1 MIFLRSTLLFCII
14 FLAGFSTLK
23 AQLLNVERIRT
34 VADTTGWHG
43 DLGFDLSVNK
53 YRDRIFKLGN
63 QANAAYYSNLHN
75 YIFLTN
81 LEIIN
86 VDGSSL
92 VSSGYAHLR
101 AVFLRKRT
109 LSPELFVQ
117 HQYNNNLGLRGRAL
131 AGAGIRYTFLSRDAI
146 TGRFSTAL
154 MHEYENWRL
163 SGEEGIQN
171 NFIKSTNNLSL
182 RGDLSEQTSL
192 QIIGYYQA
200 RPSRFFEPR
209 VTLENQLN
217 IRMSRWV
224 LFSVSFVLTNDSDP
238 VIDIP
243 KLTYELKNGIIISF

>member
-1 MIFLRSTLLFCII
+1 MAFFRSTLFLCLI
-14 FLAGFSTLK
+14 FLTGYSTLH

-34 VADTTGWHG
+34 FADSTGWHG

-53 YRDRIFKLGN
+53 YNDRIFKLGN
-63 QANAAYYSNLHN
+63 QANAAYYSNLHS
-75 YIFLTN
+75 YVFLTN

-86 VDGSSL
+86 VDGASL

-101 AVFLRKRT
+101 GVFYRERT
-109 LSPELFVQ
+109 LSPELFIQ

-131 AGAGIRYTFLSRDAI
+131 AGAGVRYTFLSRDAI

-154 MHEYENWRL
+154 MQEYENWRL
-163 SGEEGIQN
+163 SGEEAIEN
-171 NFIKSTNNLSL
+171 NFLKSTNNISMRGRLS
-182 RGDLSEQTSL
+182 DQTSL
-192 QIIGYYQA
+192 LLIGYYQA

-224 LFSVSFVLTNDSDP
+224 LFSVSFVLTHDANP

-243 KLTYELKNGIIISF
+243 KLTYELKNGILISF